1 MLGWFKVGDGA
12 GFALE
17 PFAESFRGNLDSN
30 IAAEAR
36 VARAVDVAHAGLW
49 APGLRK
55 DRVSRLPK
63 ETSCQTSVAQL
74 GDALR
79 AVTAGAQTE
88 GAGSAQTA
96 DRVGFPCHRADQER
110 ETRCVRQRRSES
122 IGRLLLERL
131 VRIPPVKSRH
141 GIFIGRR
148 SGFGISVAKSPSRH
162 ERGSG

>member
-79 AVTAGAQTE
+79 AVTAGT
-88 GAGSAQTA
+88 
-96 DRVGFPCHRADQER
+96 H
-110 ETRCVRQRRSES
+110 
-122 IGRLLLERL
+122 
-131 VRIPPVKSRH
+131 
-141 GIFIGRR
+141 
-148 SGFGISVAKSPSRH
+148 
-162 ERGSG
+162 